1 MNYVCTTAIILV
13 ILLLIYLIRQ
23 PKTLFEGMDYIPL
36 STSSLK
42 HKTVKSADIA
52 DGKNPNFDVGQ
63 ESWYNIDNPDVLY
76 SSCEDAASGENVD
89 VGMCNF
95 NPSSST
101 EENSETSNNNSGE
114 SNSGGSNSGGSNS
127 GGSNSGGS
135 HSGGSHSGTSASND
149 KMHDDSTN
157 NYQKINQNYTFNI
170 TIPNNKPKDYLPP
183 PQPVTQV
190 DETYNDL
197 IRPTMSTEAFSLPF
211 NKY

>member
-1 MNYVCTTAIILV
+1 MNYVCVTAIILV

-42 HKTVKSADIA
+42 HKTVQSADVA

-76 SSCEDAASGENVD
+76 SSCEDAASGENID
-89 VGMCNF
+89 VGMCSF
-95 NPSSST
+95 NPSNST
-101 EENSETSNNNSGE
+101 EGDSENGNNNSGG

-135 HSGGSHSGTSASND
+135 NSGGSNSGTSASND
-149 KMHDDSTN
+149 NMHDDSNN

-183 PQPVTQV
+183 PEPVNQL

-197 IRPTMSTEAFSLPF
+197 IRPTMCTEAFSLPF